1 MKYYKIKKKYFN
13 SFFYLNNQKG
23 MALLGTL
30 LFSFIMVTT
39 VTALLSMTSNE
50 IKLSALQSEYSD
62 AFYLADSGTERAIS
76 WLEKQN
82 APPINIPAPFD
93 GSVDIEGIGG
103 GHYTVRIDPPGFI
116 EETFNRVYTI
126 ESTGVAGYHN
136 STRTIESKVRVESFA
151 GFAYFSV
158 EEKNPSGETIWFRT
172 DDVIGGKMHTNDLI
186 HISGTPHF
194 LGEVTTAANY
204 IDYMENYYTRLNAS
218 GDFENNHPN
227 IEDIFR
233 SDATEW
239 GLTLGSRTIN
249 LPQNRDISGTQYARS
264 LESICLGPS
273 YGDSDVEDPGVYIPR
288 SGNNVNG
295 GIYVKG
301 NADEIILATENSNSK
316 ITIKQDM
323 NSHPY
328 ITDYVTTE
336 IVTDEVFRSTKVT
349 QKNNDGDII
358 NIDTYNGIPNGIMY
372 VGGKVNSLEAP
383 ESDGGLQGKLTIA
396 ASEDIKIGGDI
407 LYHDRIENEID
418 FSSEDADLS
427 LVNDSLGLVSEKDI
441 MIRQNATGD
450 YGDLEINAI
459 LMALDKSFYLENYTS
474 GMKGELKVFGA
485 FIQERRGEVGTFNA
499 NTGNKIS
506 GFTKDYHYDKR
517 MDSVDPDVP
526 SMIPPYFPT
535 TGNYEIISW
544 REK

>member
-1 MKYYKIKKKYFN
+1 MKYCKIKKKCFN

-39 VTALLSMTSNE
+39 VTALLTMSSNE

-93 GSVDIEGIGG
+93 GSVNIEGIGG
-103 GHYTVRIDPPGFI
+103 GHYTVKIDPPEFF

-151 GFAYFSV
+151 GFAYFSD

-172 DDVIGGKMHTNDLI
+172 NDVVGGKMHSNDLI

-227 IEDIFR
+227 IEDIFQ

-249 LPQNRDISGTQYARS
+249 LPQNREISGTQYARS
-264 LESICLGPS
+264 LENITLGPS
-273 YGDSDVEDPGVYIPR
+273 YNSSDVENQGVYVPT

-301 NADEIILATENSNSK
+301 NAEIILGTDASGNSK
-316 ITIKQDM
+316 ITIEQ
-323 NSHPY
+323 SGG
-328 ITDYVTTE
+328 IITE
-336 IVTDEVFRSTKVT
+336 IVTDEIFRSTTITKYEYGS
-349 QKNNDGDII
+349 KMDGYPI
-358 NIDTYNGIPNGIMY
+358 TRNGVSNGVMY
-372 VGGKVNSLEAP
+372 VGGQVNNLEAP

-396 ASEDIKIGGDI
+396 ASDDIKIGDDI
-407 LYHDRIENEID
+407 LYHDRIENNID

-441 MIRQNATGD
+441 MIRQDATGY

-459 LMALDKSFYLENYTS
+459 LMALDKSFYLENYTY

-485 FIQERRGEVGTFNA
+485 FIQERRGAVGTFDLYND
-499 NTGNKIS
+499 NKIS

-517 MDSVDPDVP
+517 MASVDPDVP